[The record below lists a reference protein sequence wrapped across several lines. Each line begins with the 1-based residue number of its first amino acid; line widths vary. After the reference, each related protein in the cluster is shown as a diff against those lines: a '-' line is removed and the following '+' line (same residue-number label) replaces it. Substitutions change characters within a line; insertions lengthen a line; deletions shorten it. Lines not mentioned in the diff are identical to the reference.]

1 MFGIISEWHGQAVGV
16 SVRSSRTVWGGGVSA
31 WNIMCCVMV
40 LQQNSL
46 QNTRRLLLILVCRYV
61 VCKCKIETNA
71 ICWFGCEQNQ
81 WELFLATLRNNN
93 YYYFS
98 NRLLSTRYFFVLFF
112 SSIIC
117 LCRVL
122 ERSRIVMKHSCIVR
136 CHLSC
141 LRVPFFFFH
150 ICFWNSYHF
159 FAQQEIASKTRISK
173 YHKRR
178 TLLSLLL
185 WAVCILHSTPHGSLP
200 MTLRSEFQMFL
211 WIFSAIR
218 SKHRYTSNVKCNTYQ
233 SCYSLWRQMRLL
245 IPRALLYKPSTFQL
259 PLLWRYTFHA
269 KIAMA
274 VLSFVISPTSVR
286 PSSTT
291 IGGVKAFAR
300 SRHTADINPQPVNVP
315 VMPQHLLKHFAR

>member
-46 QNTRRLLLILVCRYV
+46 QNTRRLLLLLVCRYV
-61 VCKCKIETNA
+61 VCKRKIETNA

-81 WELFLATLRNNN
+81 WELFLATLWNNN

-141 LRVPFFFFH
+141 LRVPFFFSFLFLKF
-150 ICFWNSYHF
+150 IPF
-159 FAQQEIASKTRISK
+159 FRTTRNCKQNENIKVSQAK
-173 YHKRR
+173 NAAFSSPVSGVHSSQHSSWFTANDSSQRVSDV
-178 TLLSLLL
+178 LVNILS
-185 WAVCILHSTPHGSLP
+185 HS
-200 MTLRSEFQMFL
+200 Q
-211 WIFSAIR
+211 
-218 SKHRYTSNVKCNTYQ
+218 
-233 SCYSLWRQMRLL
+233 
-245 IPRALLYKPSTFQL
+245 
-259 PLLWRYTFHA
+259 
-269 KIAMA
+269 
-274 VLSFVISPTSVR
+274 
-286 PSSTT
+286 
-291 IGGVKAFAR
+291 
-300 SRHTADINPQPVNVP
+300 
-315 VMPQHLLKHFAR
+315 

>member
-1 MFGIISEWHGQAVGV
+1 MLSANAKSKQMQSVGLAANRINGNYFWPRFEIIIIITFRTDFCLHVIFLFCFFLPSFAFVVFSNEVESWWSIAVLFV
-16 SVRSSRTVWGGGVSA
+16 
-31 WNIMCCVMV
+31 
-40 LQQNSL
+40 
-46 QNTRRLLLILVCRYV
+46 
-61 VCKCKIETNA
+61 A
-71 ICWFGCEQNQ
+71 IC
-81 WELFLATLRNNN
+81 RV
-93 YYYFS
+93 
-98 NRLLSTRYFFVLFF
+98 FVF
-112 SSIIC
+112 
-117 LCRVL
+117 
-122 ERSRIVMKHSCIVR
+122 H
-136 CHLSC
+136 
-141 LRVPFFFFH
+141 FFFH
-150 ICFWNSYHF
+150 FCFWNSYHF

>member
-46 QNTRRLLLILVCRYV
+46 QNTRRLLLLLVCRYV
-61 VCKCKIETNA
+61 VCKRKIETNA

-81 WELFLATLRNNN
+81 WELFLATLWNNN

-141 LRVPFFFFH
+141 LRVPFFFF
-150 ICFWNSYHF
+150 ISVF
-159 FAQQEIASKTRISK
+159 EIHT
-173 YHKRR
+173 
-178 TLLSLLL
+178 
-185 WAVCILHSTPHGSLP
+185 
-200 MTLRSEFQMFL
+200 
-211 WIFSAIR
+211 IFSHNKKLQAKREYQSITSEER
-218 SKHRYTSNVKCNTYQ
+218 CFLFSCERCAFFTALLMVHCQWLFAASFRCSCEYSQPFAVSIVIPLTSNAILIKAAILFDAKCV
-233 SCYSLWRQMRLL
+233 
-245 IPRALLYKPSTFQL
+245 F
-259 PLLWRYTFHA
+259 
-269 KIAMA
+269 
-274 VLSFVISPTSVR
+274 
-286 PSSTT
+286 
-291 IGGVKAFAR
+291 
-300 SRHTADINPQPVNVP
+300 
-315 VMPQHLLKHFAR
+315 